1 MASSA
6 KSLSSSAPAPAPA
19 PAAAAAAVVVVVAET
34 EEVVVDFFCAA
45 GTAILMPES
54 PVQGDARK
62 LSRGGEEEEAAPSE
76 PEPGEQGL

>member
-19 PAAAAAAVVVVVAET
+19 PAAAAVVVVVAET